1 MSVALKTIKI
11 HLNGVW
17 REASIEADQTLADL
31 LRNQFG
37 LTGTKLNCRQGE
49 CGSCTVL
56 VNGKGVTSCLV
67 LPASVDGAEIVT
79 VEGLTE
85 AGEPGDIQEAFME
98 ADGSQCGFC
107 TPGMVM
113 SAEALLR
120 EDQEPSK
127 EAIYEAL
134 AGNLC
139 RCTGYKNIVAAVE
152 LAAARRRDGNAAR
165 KEEHGK
171 DNRS

>member
-1 MSVALKTIKI
+1 MTSSTTSIRIKV
-11 HLNGVW
+11 NGTW
-17 REASIEADQTLADL
+17 REAAVDKDQTLADL

-49 CGSCTVL
+49 CGACTVL
-56 VNGKGVTSCLV
+56 LNGRAVTSCLV

-79 VEGLTE
+79 VEGLTQR
-85 AGEPGDIQEAFME
+85 GEPGDIQEAFME

-107 TPGMVM
+107 TPGMVT

-120 EDQEPSK
+120 QNADPTKED
-127 EAIYEAL
+127 IYEAL

-139 RCTGYKNIVAAVE
+139 RCTGYKNIVTAVE
-152 LAAARRRDGNAAR
+152 LAARRRREGKAGR
-165 KEEHGK
+165 K
-171 DNRS
+171 D

>member
-1 MSVALKTIKI
+1 MTPSITSIRIKV
-11 HLNGVW
+11 NGV
-17 REASIEADQTLADL
+17 RRDATVDKDQTLADL

-49 CGSCTVL
+49 CGACTVL
-56 VNGKGVTSCLV
+56 VNGEAVTSCLV

-79 VEGLTE
+79 VEGLTVD
-85 AGEPGDIQEAFME
+85 GEPGDIQEAFME

-107 TPGMVM
+107 TPGMVT

-120 EDQEPSK
+120 QNQNPSK
-127 EAIYEAL
+127 EEIYEAL

-139 RCTGYKNIVAAVE
+139 RCTGYKNIVTAVE
-152 LAAARRRDGNAAR
+152 LAARRRRESGAGR
-165 KEEHGK
+165 K
-171 DNRS
+171 D